1 MAEITQ
7 FIVGQVGSSCAEPS
21 WWHLS
26 IIIGLVT
33 ASGVVLVSTGV
44 GLVGIAT
51 TATTMVGLI
60 MTGASLDSVAAAL
73 GVHLTIVGGS
83 LEILGGLI
91 IAIKGGSRMLTNQ
104 LTSIRETVIGLN
116 EFSTDIYEQ

>member
-21 WWHLS
+21 WWQLS

-33 ASGVVLVSTGV
+33 ASGVVLVGTGV

-51 TATTMVGLI
+51 TATTIVGLI